1 MAGTDFSGWLG
12 GSLEDTDNQAI
23 SAESWAF
30 SLELGFGWAWKKFSQ
45 WCFPRAMV
53 SGNIFVTHVLFIFYF
68 CRESMYQRQQNLNKI
83 YVLCFIFTF
92 SALMPSFHHNCYTR
106 LTGGNNTWTRFMFY
120 VLSVTFSAPMASN
133 HHNCFTT
140 LMFYFCRDSMYQRQ
154 QHLNKIYVLCFTF
167 TFSAP
172 VTSFHHNCYT
182 RLTGDHNTWT
192 RFMFYVLFLLSV
204 LLCLHFI
211 TTVTQGLP
219 VATTLEQDLCFM
231 F

>member
-1 MAGTDFSGWLG
+1 
-12 GSLEDTDNQAI
+12 
-23 SAESWAF
+23 
-30 SLELGFGWAWKKFSQ
+30 
-45 WCFPRAMV
+45 
-53 SGNIFVTHVLFIFYF
+53 
-68 CRESMYQRQQNLNKI
+68 MYQRQQHLNKI
-83 YVLCFIFTF
+83 YVLFFVSVLLCLHLWF
-92 SALMPSFHHNCYTR
+92 MMKNCYTR

-120 VLSVTFSAPMASN
+120 VLTVTFSDPAASN
-133 HHNCFTT
+133 QQNCSTT
-140 LMFYFCRDSMYQRQ
+140 LFFYFCRDSMYRRQ

-204 LLCLHFI
+204 LMPSFHQ
-211 TTVTQGLP
+211 TVTQGLL
-219 VATTLEQDLCFM
+219 VATTHEQDLCFV